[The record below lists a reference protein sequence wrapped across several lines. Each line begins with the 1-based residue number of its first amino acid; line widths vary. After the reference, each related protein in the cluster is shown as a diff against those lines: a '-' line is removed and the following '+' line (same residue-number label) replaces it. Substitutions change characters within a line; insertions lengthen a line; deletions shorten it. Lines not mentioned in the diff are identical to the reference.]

1 VVPAGNVVVNIRD
14 GPLIGVQV
22 EDDDVVVLGLGVPA
36 TVGVELL
43 VKSEKRVST
52 TTLRKGGLGDS
63 GFVLGPS
70 FCFDVERVDITESN
84 AGVVKTT
91 VTAINPELA
100 VVVAS
105 TSVGSWWRC
114 LNSRLLVAGDGL
126 ISKNTGPAVV
136 RDLEPPAVVKS
147 LGGAGVTAIN
157 EDTVKLGGGKGNVVG
172 SCRGDLFT
180 LGLLAFPTA
189 LLYK

>member
-1 VVPAGNVVVNIRD
+1 ML
-14 GPLIGVQV
+14 GPH
-22 EDDDVVVLGLGVPA
+22 LGLNVEGV
-36 TVGVELL
+36 
-43 VKSEKRVST
+43 
-52 TTLRKGGLGDS
+52 
-63 GFVLGPS
+63 
-70 FCFDVERVDITESN
+70 DVAEGN
-84 AGVVKTT
+84 AREVKTS